1 MCITGS
7 FFKQIKLKHQN
18 FVRRG
23 DQDKKEIPQ
32 MCTIGGHLK
41 VLKHAHM
48 KANLQF

>member
-1 MCITGS
+1 M
-7 FFKQIKLKHQN
+7 FFGCGGQN
-18 FVRRG
+18 RKEHSQMFFARG
-23 DQDKKEIPQ
+23 EQDKKEIPE